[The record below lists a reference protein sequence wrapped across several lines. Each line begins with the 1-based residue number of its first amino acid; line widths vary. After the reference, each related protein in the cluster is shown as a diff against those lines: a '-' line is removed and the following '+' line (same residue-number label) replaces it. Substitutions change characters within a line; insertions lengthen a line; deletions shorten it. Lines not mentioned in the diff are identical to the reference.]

1 MKLREWLRESF
12 TDAKGRPE
20 PKMIMGVVL
29 VLCAIAYAF
38 YSAVIKGRGDWTG
51 VSALAG
57 FGVTLMTASAVA
69 DGFND
74 RFPGGPVSP
83 PPGA

>member
-20 PKMIMGVVL
+20 PKMITGVFLILAAV
-29 VLCAIAYAF
+29 AYAI
-38 YSAVIKGRGDWTG
+38 YAAVIKEKPDWTG
-51 VSALAG
+51 FSALAG

-74 RFPGGPVSP
+74 RFGGPPNP
-83 PPGA
+83 PQGA

>member
-1 MKLREWLRESF
+1 LKLREWLRGSF

-20 PKMIMGVVL
+20 PKMITGVFL
-29 VLCAIAYAF
+29 ILCAVAYAF
-38 YSAVIKGRGDWTG
+38 YAAVIKGKPDWTG

-74 RFPGGPVSP
+74 RYSGPPSP
-83 PPGA
+83 PAGA